1 MNTKK
6 ISLAYLLAIYLKF
19 NAPSITFH
27 SSTKFSLQ
35 KKIVG
40 LQEKYWTKA
49 WKKEEKERFMSPSLL
64 SKFQVQN

>member
-49 WKKEEKERFMSPSLL
+49 
-64 SKFQVQN
+64 